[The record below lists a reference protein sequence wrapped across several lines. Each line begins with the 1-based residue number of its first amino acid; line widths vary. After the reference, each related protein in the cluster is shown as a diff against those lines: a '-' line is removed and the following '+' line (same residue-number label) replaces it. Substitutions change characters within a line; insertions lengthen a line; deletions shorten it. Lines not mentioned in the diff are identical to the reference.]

1 MAFVDRATVLQVLDA
16 CPTTRRKAIVVL
28 RRFGGL
34 RCPSEVFALR
44 WADVD
49 FDRER
54 MKVRSL
60 KGANFGKGIRE
71 VPLFHEVRQVLDE
84 LYLEPNGGE
93 FVIAMNDR
101 SSATNLRTVIDLHSE
116 NSPRC

>member
-101 SSATNLRTVIDLHSE
+101 SSATNLRTVIDLHSD
-116 NSPRC
+116 N